1 MQVGISKRTLRQLKE
16 DALIGALEPRTDRR
30 LGSKAYE
37 RQTVQGDHADGFF
50 HWLYWHMAE
59 PLADTNVEK
68 RHVWDPLAD
77 EGNPHTDEI
86 LPHVPQ
92 GNFDMGLEGL
102 HNLPKRHL
110 APGKMEEL
118 YELYLSC
125 SAGGFASKSTF
136 RATFQQ
142 RWRGVLGFRDI
153 GQHARCTTCTKI
165 SKMRAL
171 AQTADLKAQLKS
183 AHEQHVTGVQLDRAV
198 SARLERL
205 ARNSTSE
212 RNGPPELVA
221 TDSSVLD
228 LKIDGMDQAKFRLP
242 RNLALS
248 KEFEKRWRPQMH
260 IVAVIAAGVSE
271 HYYVLPPQLAQ
282 DSNMTLTLLSHA
294 LDNIVEDL
302 KRHGRAMPMNLCIG
316 ADNTARENRNQWLNK
331 WSAYLITSGL
341 FRSVSINFFQVG
353 HTHAAIDQKFSIIAT
368 ALVQQSVLEVPEDIW
383 GIKTTATLLVS
394 LFLAHD

>member
-1 MQVGISKRTLRQLKE
+1 M
-16 DALIGALEPRTDRR
+16 
-30 LGSKAYE
+30 
-37 RQTVQGDHADGFF
+37 
-50 HWLYWHMAE
+50 
-59 PLADTNVEK
+59 
-68 RHVWDPLAD
+68 
-77 EGNPHTDEI
+77 
-86 LPHVPQ
+86 
-92 GNFDMGLEGL
+92 
-102 HNLPKRHL
+102 
-110 APGKMEEL
+110 
-118 YELYLSC
+118 
-125 SAGGFASKSTF
+125 
-136 RATFQQ
+136 
-142 RWRGVLGFRDI
+142 
-153 GQHARCTTCTKI
+153 
-165 SKMRAL
+165 

-212 RNGPPELVA
+212 RSGPPELVA

-260 IVAVIAAGVSE
+260 IVAVIAAGVSG
-271 HYYVLPPQLAQ
+271 YYYALPPQLAQ
-282 DSNMTLTLLSHA
+282 DSNMTLSLLSHA
-294 LDNIVEDL
+294 LDNIADDL

-316 ADNTARENRNQWLNK
+316 ADNTARENRNQWLNT

-353 HTHAAIDQKFSIIAT
+353 HTRAAIDQKFSIIAT

-383 GIKTTATLLVS
+383 EIKTTTTLFVS